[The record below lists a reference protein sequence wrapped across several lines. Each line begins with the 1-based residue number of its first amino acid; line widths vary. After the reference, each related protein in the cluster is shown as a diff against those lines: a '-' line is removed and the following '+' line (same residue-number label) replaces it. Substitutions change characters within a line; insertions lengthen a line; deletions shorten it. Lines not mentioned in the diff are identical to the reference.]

1 MKDNRFFILYIRD
14 SIREIEKFTKG
25 ISKDK
30 FFKSS
35 LIQSAVIRQIEIIGE
50 AARNLTPDYK
60 KKHSSIPW
68 RDIVDMRNKLIHE
81 YFGID
86 KQVVWNTITLDLP
99 QLKTHIDNLLK

>member
-1 MKDNRFFILYIRD
+1 MKDNRFFILHIRD

-25 ISKDK
+25 VSRDK

-50 AARNLTPDYK
+50 AARNLTADYK